1 MSDWISW
8 NMVIKSFLFT
18 SVQSILVEEVFFF
31 IVTFYLFN
39 FYQIF
44 TEYTAVDTLL
54 WVSHW
59 LLTSPPPPR
68 PKKNALLTFHNS
80 LCRSGL
86 RKVFRKASLGLWRNK
101 CHDWKSLLRPIS
113 SGISSTSLAAEVKDW
128 SWAREGKIGY
138 CELCFWRQRVF
149 GLTSRF

>member
-18 SVQSILVEEVFFF
+18 SVQSILVEEFFFF

-54 WVSHW
+54 WVSRW
-59 LLTSPPPPR
+59 LLTSPPPPTS
-68 PKKNALLTFHNS
+68 PTKK
-80 LCRSGL
+80 
-86 RKVFRKASLGLWRNK
+86 K
-101 CHDWKSLLRPIS
+101 
-113 SGISSTSLAAEVKDW
+113 
-128 SWAREGKIGY
+128 
-138 CELCFWRQRVF
+138 
-149 GLTSRF
+149 RFINFP

>member
-59 LLTSPPPPR
+59 LLTSPPPSPT
-68 PKKNALLTFHNS
+68 KK
-80 LCRSGL
+80 
-86 RKVFRKASLGLWRNK
+86 K
-101 CHDWKSLLRPIS
+101 
-113 SGISSTSLAAEVKDW
+113 
-128 SWAREGKIGY
+128 
-138 CELCFWRQRVF
+138 
-149 GLTSRF
+149 RFINFP